1 MCTRQLVDCITDFVG
16 SQVMINDGH
25 LTRSKYFWHQIR
37 IWIDHRAFHPCHH
50 EQWLVALFAAI
61 FKSDF
66 FKLWRNFPVAENVS
80 ATLRPLWSCQPNQAR
95 NPIWQHLGRW
105 HPTQYY
111 SRHWVSP
118 LATEHSQT
126 PDINKWGRVFN
137 SLPSTPI
144 ILIRLHD
151 NCHSDP
157 ELGGILNS
165 RRLEFFSQVDV
176 IDNYYIFSLVC
187 RAGEPWCAGR
197 RGSIAPVP
205 VSFPSKFNV
214 A

>member
-1 MCTRQLVDCITDFVG
+1 MTDRLLARPDRDPLRRPCRSEYWLQMAEKYQDRTSCSPYMCTHHLVDCITDFVG
-16 SQVMINDGH
+16 SQLLINDEQ
-25 LTRSKYFWHQIR
+25 LTRSKYFSHQIR
-37 IWIDHRAFHPCHH
+37 ISIDHSALHPDHPCIDWRHF
-50 EQWLVALFAAI
+50 LR
-61 FKSDF
+61 F
-66 FKLWRNFPVAENVS
+66 FPNVTFPEAGAENVS
-80 ATLRPLWSCQPNQAR
+80 ATLIPLWSCQPNQAR

-151 NCHSDP
+151 NCHS
-157 ELGGILNS
+157 
-165 RRLEFFSQVDV
+165 
-176 IDNYYIFSLVC
+176 
-187 RAGEPWCAGR
+187 
-197 RGSIAPVP
+197 
-205 VSFPSKFNV
+205 
-214 A
+214 